1 MADRYEG
8 KCGGGYE
15 GKTNSAASSTTIP
28 TTASSSFPSS
38 SSATTSAA
46 TARPDVMSSLV
57 DHLSS
62 RTFRSAIASFL
73 DREAVGLRNTAGAAE
88 SGAGHSFEALA
99 VFDKWT
105 AFLDNAL
112 DAFADRAMGVSKA
125 DVEDALRRA
134 ALADETTRL
143 ASEGGGSG
151 GSEGSGG
158 GGSGDDGK
166 MAEPASPQARRATTR
181 MYFLQRLLGSWELEG
196 WLRLVD
202 SHFKGGGDSEDSSD
216 DEDDSDSDGG

>member
-15 GKTNSAASSTTIP
+15 GKTNSAASSTTTP
-28 TTASSSFPSS
+28 TTATSSSSSS

-73 DREAVGLRNTAGAAE
+73 DREAVGLRNTAGGAE

-143 ASEGGGSG
+143 ASEGGGSEG
-151 GSEGSGG
+151 GGG

>member
-8 KCGGGYE
+8 KCGRGYE
-15 GKTNSAASSTTIP
+15 GKTNSAASS
-28 TTASSSFPSS
+28 SS
-38 SSATTSAA
+38 SSSSSSSAATTSAA

-62 RTFRSAIASFL
+62 RAFRSAIASFL
-73 DREAVGLRNTAGAAE
+73 DREAVGLRDTAGGAE

-143 ASEGGGSG
+143 ASEGGGG
-151 GSEGSGG
+151 GGSGG
-158 GGSGDDGK
+158 GGCGGGVCGSPGDDGK

-202 SHFKGGGDSEDSSD
+202 SHFNGGGDSEDSSD
-216 DEDDSDSDGG
+216 DEDDSGSDGG

>member
-15 GKTNSAASSTTIP
+15 GKTNSAASSTTTP
-28 TTASSSFPSS
+28 TTATSSSSSS

-143 ASEGGGSG
+143 ASEGGG
-151 GSEGSGG
+151 G